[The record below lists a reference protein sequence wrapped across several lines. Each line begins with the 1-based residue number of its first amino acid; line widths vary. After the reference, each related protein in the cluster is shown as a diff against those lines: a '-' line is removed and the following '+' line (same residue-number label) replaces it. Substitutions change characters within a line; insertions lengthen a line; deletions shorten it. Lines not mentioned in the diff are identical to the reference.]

1 MQGWKATYSAE
12 IIIDHDITRHVFS
25 GRGRLSGDGVSMLY
39 EKYDFSRFCLPQFW
53 HYLNQLGQGVVNF
66 PIKLKSVLKMSKKRF
81 IMSNGELTQAT
92 MSPMEKVTITVNRK
106 ACNRFSI

>member
-1 MQGWKATYSAE
+1 MKATYSAE
-12 IIIDHDITRHVFS
+12 IIIDHDIIRHVFS
-25 GRGRLSGDGVSMLY
+25 GRGRLSGDGVSMPY
-39 EKYDFSRFCLPQFW
+39 EKDDFSRFCIPQFW
-53 HYLNQLGQGVVNF
+53 HYYLNQLGEGIVVNF

-81 IMSNGELTQAT
+81 IVPNGELTQAP